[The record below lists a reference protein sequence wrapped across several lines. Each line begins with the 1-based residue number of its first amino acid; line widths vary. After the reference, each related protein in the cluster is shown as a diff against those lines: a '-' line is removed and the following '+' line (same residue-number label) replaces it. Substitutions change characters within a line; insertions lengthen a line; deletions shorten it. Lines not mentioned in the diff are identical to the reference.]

1 MVEGCQGKTLILGF
15 QDQHAMSRLD
25 IRVVLAIVGGFVSRL
40 LKRKVL
46 SWFCMQRL
54 VDLLAPPQSYCL
66 ALLVSV
72 YLCSTRKVT
81 FWPSF
86 YGIS

>member
-46 SWFCMQRL
+46 SWFCIKAGRFACPSSK
-54 VDLLAPPQSYCL
+54 LLPCIA
-66 ALLVSV
+66 
-72 YLCSTRKVT
+72 R
-81 FWPSF
+81 
-86 YGIS
+86 